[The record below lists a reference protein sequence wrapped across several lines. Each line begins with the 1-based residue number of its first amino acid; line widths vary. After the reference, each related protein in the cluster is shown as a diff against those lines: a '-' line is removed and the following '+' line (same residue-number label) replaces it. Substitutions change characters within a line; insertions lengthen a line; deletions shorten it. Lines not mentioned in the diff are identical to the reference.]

1 MKIVDLL
8 KVESID
14 LKAQPKDKAAAL
26 EHLITL
32 MESGG
37 NLLDKDEY
45 RACVLRREEEGSTGI
60 GEGIAIPHAKTSAVK
75 APGLAAMLV
84 KDGVDFDS
92 MDGEPAKL
100 FFLIAAPDTKDN
112 VHLDVLSHLSMLL
125 MNDNFRSE
133 LLNAGSA
140 KDFLA
145 VIDKYENERLR
156 MRKKRHR
163 QQSLLSSA
171 RCWLLLPAR
180 QVLHIPIWQQRLCRR
195 WPVRWALQ

>member
-1 MKIVDLL
+1 MR
-8 KVESID
+8 
-14 LKAQPKDKAAAL
+14 A
-26 EHLITL
+26 
-32 MESGG
+32 GG

-92 MDGEPAKL
+92 LDGEPAKL

-125 MNDNFRSE
+125 MNDDFRSE

-145 VIDKYENERLR
+145 VIDKYENE
-156 MRKKRHR
+156 KFEDEEEEAP

>member
-60 GEGIAIPHAKTSAVK
+60 GEGIAIPHNF
-75 APGLAAMLV
+75 
-84 KDGVDFDS
+84 GVI
-92 MDGEPAKL
+92 G
-100 FFLIAAPDTKDN
+100 
-112 VHLDVLSHLSMLL
+112 
-125 MNDNFRSE
+125 
-133 LLNAGSA
+133 
-140 KDFLA
+140 
-145 VIDKYENERLR
+145 
-156 MRKKRHR
+156 
-163 QQSLLSSA
+163 SSA
-171 RCWLLLPAR
+171 EQTEKNLGRISDEGMAPMDSTIIDVM
-180 QVLHIPIWQQRLCRR
+180 QKGK
-195 WPVRWALQ
+195 

>member
-92 MDGEPAKL
+92 LDGEPAKL
-100 FFLIAAPDTKDN
+100 FFLIAA
-112 VHLDVLSHLSMLL
+112 
-125 MNDNFRSE
+125 FR
-133 LLNAGSA
+133 
-140 KDFLA
+140 
-145 VIDKYENERLR
+145 
-156 MRKKRHR
+156 
-163 QQSLLSSA
+163 
-171 RCWLLLPAR
+171 
-180 QVLHIPIWQQRLCRR
+180 
-195 WPVRWALQ
+195 

>member
-92 MDGEPAKL
+92 LDGEPAKL

-125 MNDNFRSE
+125 MNDDFRSE
-133 LLNAGSA
+133 LLNAGDA
-140 KDFLA
+140 KKFLA
-145 VIDKYENERLR
+145 VIDN
-156 MRKKRHR
+156 
-163 QQSLLSSA
+163 
-171 RCWLLLPAR
+171 CLPDRYCTYLYGSRGFAGDGR
-180 QVLHIPIWQQRLCRR
+180 
-195 WPVRWALQ
+195 

>member
-92 MDGEPAKL
+92 LDGEPAKL

-125 MNDNFRSE
+125 MNDDFRSE

-145 VIDKYENERLR
+145 VSTNTKTKNLKT
-156 MRKKRHR
+156 RKQKHW

>member
-32 MESGG
+32 MDRGG

-92 MDGEPAKL
+92 LDGEPAKL

-125 MNDNFRSE
+125 MNDDFRSE

-145 VIDKYENERLR
+145 VIDKYENEKFEDEEAEALAAEPAKQ
-156 MRKKRHR
+156 RK
-163 QQSLLSSA
+163 
-171 RCWLLLPAR
+171 
-180 QVLHIPIWQQRLCRR
+180 VHIPIWQQRLCRR